1 MRYLGIDYGIKR
13 VGIALSDRSGILA
26 QPHAILD
33 SKNNLV
39 DAIVKLCQ
47 EEHVDALVIGESL
60 DQEGQPN
67 AIMEEVRSLE
77 KQLQES
83 LKLPIYFEKEWYS
96 SVAAQGHLYGKGN
109 IAKERWTGVMNEKR
123 REHVDDKAAAV
134 ILQRFLDR
142 KKPSLK

>member
-1 MRYLGIDYGIKR
+1 MRYLGIDYGTKR

-26 QPHAILD
+26 KPYAIFD

-39 DAIVKLCQ
+39 EDIVKLCQ
-47 EEHVDALVIGESL
+47 EENVDALVIGESL
-60 DQEGQPN
+60 DQEGKANP
-67 AIMEEVRSLE
+67 IMEEVKSFE
-77 KQLQES
+77 KQLQEK

-109 IAKERWTGVMNEKR
+109 IAKERWTGAMNEKR
-123 REHVDDKAAAV
+123 REHVDDRAAAV

-142 KKPSLK
+142 KS